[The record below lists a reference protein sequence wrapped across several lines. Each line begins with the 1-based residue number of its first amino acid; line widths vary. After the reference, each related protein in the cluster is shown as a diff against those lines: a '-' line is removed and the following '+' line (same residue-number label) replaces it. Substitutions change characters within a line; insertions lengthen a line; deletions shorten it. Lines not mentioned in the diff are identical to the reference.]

1 MQIVQ
6 GLLITGF
13 TLTFSPRYQHYQDLP
28 AKVGAYGNSWVNGVL
43 AQVQLALCPLG
54 PQIHKLHICFG
65 PWMHNW
71 DECNW

>member
-28 AKVGAYGNSWVNGVL
+28 AKVGAYGNS
-43 AQVQLALCPLG
+43 
-54 PQIHKLHICFG
+54 
-65 PWMHNW
+65 
-71 DECNW
+71 